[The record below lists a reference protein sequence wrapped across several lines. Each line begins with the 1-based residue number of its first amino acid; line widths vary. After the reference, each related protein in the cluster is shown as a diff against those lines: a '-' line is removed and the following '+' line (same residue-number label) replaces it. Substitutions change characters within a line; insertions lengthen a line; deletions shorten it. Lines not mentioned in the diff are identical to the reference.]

1 MHIKDTSI
9 IGPSVDKWNLTSDRV
24 DSLEYTNEDIIAK
37 QLDLIDEVK
46 ILNQKLE
53 VLLVKQQQA
62 KLTKS
67 QPSVVNSINVDLGT
81 DYNCYLTN
89 IFIVYAAAASS
100 PTEPVFFQD
109 ALGAQELLEWS
120 DFSEFYREYVFT
132 ILENQANA

>member
-9 IGPSVDKWNLTSDRV
+9 IGDSVDKWNATSEKVAELDI
-24 DSLEYTNEDIIAK
+24 SNEDIIAK
-37 QLDLIDEVK
+37 QLDLIEEVK

-81 DYNCYLTN
+81 EYNCYLTN

-132 ILENQANA
+132 ILENQADA